1 MNASAPLSSAIDSSV
16 ASVRSKPA
24 TTPCSASQTP
34 TRLPEFR
41 HYHPAP
47 GHPDWV
53 TLQREAKA
61 IADEVRPQLE
71 RPQRGLPELK
81 RRKRSYQTAA
91 SNFLENRRRTQSGRE
106 DLLPLYFIWTTL
118 RACNFRCTY
127 CDDHQGHKYPNL
139 SNAGMLDTEGGKR
152 LLDVMRT
159 RTPSVYFAGGEPMI
173 RKDLPELTRHARDT
187 GYFPVVINTNG
198 SLLERRLRDASWRT
212 WLADTDV
219 IVVSLDALD
228 LQRLSS
234 LWVSKQP
241 GDVLRNL
248 LVLRELAKEMRV
260 KLMVNTVIQPDT
272 VAEASHVL
280 DFANDMGIWFCAVPV
295 NVGPTVH
302 GGLHA
307 QKDYQRLVE
316 KLLER
321 KRGAARIAGSLR
333 MNERLL
339 RSEPLN
345 CRNTLKPH
353 VDFDGKLIWPCK
365 ASVNVEPVSI
375 DVTAFDGVDALWAHA
390 SSLVEPTRFHG
401 PASNQCG
408 ANCNWAQNY
417 TTDTYAHG
425 LEHPLSLL
433 REVVE
438 FLGA

>member
-1 MNASAPLSSAIDSSV
+1 
-16 ASVRSKPA
+16 
-24 TTPCSASQTP
+24 
-34 TRLPEFR
+34 
-41 HYHPAP
+41 
-47 GHPDWV
+47 V

-219 IVVSLDALD
+219 IVVS
-228 LQRLSS
+228 STPS
-234 LWVSKQP
+234 TS
-241 GDVLRNL
+241 N
-248 LVLRELAKEMRV
+248 
-260 KLMVNTVIQPDT
+260 
-272 VAEASHVL
+272 
-280 DFANDMGIWFCAVPV
+280 
-295 NVGPTVH
+295 
-302 GGLHA
+302 
-307 QKDYQRLVE
+307 
-316 KLLER
+316 
-321 KRGAARIAGSLR
+321 GSPACG
-333 MNERLL
+333 
-339 RSEPLN
+339 S
-345 CRNTLKPH
+345 
-353 VDFDGKLIWPCK
+353 
-365 ASVNVEPVSI
+365 
-375 DVTAFDGVDALWAHA
+375 A
-390 SSLVEPTRFHG
+390 SSPATCCATSSSCVSWPKRCASSSWSTR
-401 PASNQCG
+401 
-408 ANCNWAQNY
+408 
-417 TTDTYAHG
+417 
-425 LEHPLSLL
+425 
-433 REVVE
+433 
-438 FLGA
+438 